1 MRWPLLLCL
10 ALLPGVVL
18 ARGSVP
24 PPQAQP
30 GCPCGPV
37 ETLPPIQIPDVE
49 RYVPP
54 ELAPAPG
61 EPPKKADYR
70 LLQAADW
77 GELEGWNED
86 DLGAAWGAWLQS
98 CKPLARREPWRA
110 ACEASARLTRPSG
123 AAIRAL
129 LQEHFTPYRLHNE
142 DGSDSGLVT
151 GYYQPILD
159 GSRSRSE
166 RYRYPLYQRPHDMV
180 SVELGAAQPDLVH
193 RRLRGRLLDGML
205 VPYYSRGEIE
215 VRQSPLAG
223 RELLWVDDIIDLFFL
238 HIQGSGLVRLDNGET
253 VHVGYADHNG
263 HRYESIGRVL
273 IQQGELTA
281 DQASM
286 QGIKGWA
293 RGNLARLRDLL
304 NANPSYVFFRELP
317 PGLPGPL
324 GALGVPLTAG
334 RSIAIDPRFVPLGA
348 PVFLSTTRPNGGE
361 PLRRLMLAQDA
372 GGAIKGGVR
381 ADFYWGAGFEAG
393 QQAGAMK
400 QQGRMW
406 VLLPKGM
413 LAPDGVPRRP
423 PPAALHRA
431 ACPSGNMAARI
442 TKPSGPQAWCRGPRA

>member
-1 MRWPLLLCL
+1 MRWLLLLCL
-10 ALLPGVVL
+10 ALLPVAAL
-18 ARGSVP
+18 SRGSVP
-24 PPQAQP
+24 PPEAQL
-30 GCPCGPV
+30 GCACEPV
-37 ETLPPIQIPDVE
+37 ETLPPLQVPDAE
-49 RYVPP
+49 RYAPS
-54 ELAPAPG
+54 ELAPVPG

-77 GELEGWNED
+77 GALEGWQYD
-86 DLGAAWGAWLQS
+86 DLGAAWGAWLTS
-98 CKPLARREPWRA
+98 CKVLERREPWRA
-110 ACEASARLTRPSG
+110 ACEASNRLAKPTG

-129 LQEHFTPYRLHNE
+129 LQEHFTPYRLTNE
-142 DGSDSGLVT
+142 DGSDSGLIT
-151 GYYQPILD
+151 GYYQPVLN

-166 RYRYPLYQRPHDMV
+166 RYRYPLYQRPDDMV
-180 SVELGAAQPDLVH
+180 AVELGGAQPDLTH
-193 RRLRGRLLDGML
+193 RRLRGRLADGKL

-223 RELLWVDDIIDLFFL
+223 RELLWVDDIVDLFFL
-238 HIQGSGLVRLDNGET
+238 HIQGSGLIRLENDQT
-253 VHVGYADHNG
+253 VHVGYADQNG

-286 QGIKGWA
+286 QGIKSWA
-293 RGNLARLRDLL
+293 RSNLVRLRDLL

-324 GALGVPLTAG
+324 GAMGVPLTAE

-348 PVFLSTTRPNGGE
+348 PVFLSTTHPNSSE
-361 PLRRLMLAQDA
+361 PLRRLMLAQDT

-393 QQAGAMK
+393 RLAGAMK

-406 VLLPKGM
+406 VLLPKGF
-413 LAPDGVPRRP
+413 LTD
-423 PPAALHRA
+423 H
-431 ACPSGNMAARI
+431 
-442 TKPSGPQAWCRGPRA
+442 